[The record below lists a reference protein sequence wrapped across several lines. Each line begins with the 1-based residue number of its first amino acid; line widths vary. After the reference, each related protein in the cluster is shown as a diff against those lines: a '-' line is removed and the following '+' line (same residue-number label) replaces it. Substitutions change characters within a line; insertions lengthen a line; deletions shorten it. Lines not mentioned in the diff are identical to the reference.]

1 MNVNKS
7 LDILW
12 FLYKTHKL
20 QVTSHQINSSIDFH
34 QHVCSSCTLSGCGWY
49 VVFMQAVVSGS
60 SVRVV
65 AVWRWWRAARPG
77 PLPRLWW
84 SCSVCSVVRQAR
96 PSAEQ
101 HGDTMQWPKHRDQGT
116 RGPHLTSARGGDS
129 GDMTAAPAAVWWCGP
144 VVAGAGL
151 LLPGPSRIS
160 FIHSSTAHT
169 GTALTVPPCQQQ
181 QSQLSLTVT
190 QSVLLLDIWCSV
202 KQIPTVRTALERPP
216 AADTVNI

>member
-77 PLPRLWW
+77 PLPRPVW

-116 RGPHLTSARGGDS
+116 HRGLTWPVPGVETVVTWQQLLQQCGGV
-129 GDMTAAPAAVWWCGP
+129 AQWWLVQACCCLAPAE
-144 VVAGAGL
+144 
-151 LLPGPSRIS
+151 
-160 FIHSSTAHT
+160 FHSY
-169 GTALTVPPCQQQ
+169 TAL
-181 QSQLSLTVT
+181 QLTQAQRSLC
-190 QSVLLLDIWCSV
+190 L
-202 KQIPTVRTALERPP
+202 P
-216 AADTVNI
+216 ASSSRAS